1 MKLKPTLIA
10 LAVTSAI
17 SGSVLAQ
24 TSTSKTENQAFT
36 QFNRTGVVTAWGRGI
51 TGQGVRVAVIDSGF
65 DLTHTDLR
73 GQVAGAK
80 NFNPAS
86 LAMIAN
92 NTNNIRSQL
101 QGGYDIMWG
110 LHGTQMAS
118 IVAGRL
124 DNNAAVGVAHGSQL
138 LLAQIG
144 EGARYNTTT
153 KTWAFSDAGISITAA
168 NTALTWAEANGAT
181 AANMSFGSTFD
192 TNFRN
197 GVKLV
202 SPGVYQAPS
211 NYNRASATNPCFAA
225 MYGNCLSD
233 LNNFANASKNLV
245 LVAAAGN
252 QGLPYAQ
259 FPGAFATQVD
269 KNGNLVLGGRV
280 LIVGSVNANNVI
292 SSFSNRAG
300 SLCTNLVGTTCND
313 KYYVKDFFVV
323 APGEAIIA
331 SRANQTLTATQIQT
345 TGLNQVSP
353 ATGTS
358 PATAYVTG
366 GVALIKQAWPQLT
379 AAQIV
384 HLVKTTA
391 TDLTINPVTKKH
403 DDALRGVD
411 EIYGWGLVNFDRAT
425 APSGALTVSRLSA
438 SLRPGEI
445 TVNSTGVMTSGSIN
459 LTTSSVLKSVQ
470 TIDSIGRHY
479 TVDFTRATAANRIAT
494 YQYGSAWLALS
505 PVNYR
510 EHTVPVTMN
519 HAVKMMSSASGNA
532 MEVQKFD
539 NNIAYNLQ
547 IGSMTEQQGF
557 LGNYGSG
564 AMQFGNSKT
573 DFAQAG
579 INYRSGNVIA
589 LANYGLGVTRV
600 GSVQDSMIQ
609 LNRPVVSES
618 WRVGIGFADIF
629 KSNDQIT
636 VSALSPVA
644 VRRGSAQVT
653 AVTGY
658 EFTEQLDG
666 SVDSKSI
673 IGTETVN
680 LRGQVRPMDLVI
692 GYSFRQKDFSR
703 LTVNIARQYNV
714 GGQAG
719 NTAYG
724 VGVVGAYQF

>member
-1 MKLKPTLIA
+1 MKFKPTLIA
-10 LAVTSAI
+10 LTVVGAF
-17 SGSVLAQ
+17 SGSVQAQ
-24 TSTSKTENQAFT
+24 TSTSKTEQQAML
-36 QFNRTGVVTAWGRGI
+36 QFHRTGTLTAWGRGF
-51 TGQGVRVAVIDSGF
+51 TGQGVRIAVLDSGF

-73 GQVAGAK
+73 GQVANAK
-80 NFNPAS
+80 NFNAAS
-86 LAMIAN
+86 LLQISK

-101 QGGYDIMWG
+101 QGGYDITWG

-144 EGARYNTTT
+144 EGVRYNTTT
-153 KTWAFSDAGISITAA
+153 KSWAYSDSGISMTSVYS
-168 NTALTWAEANGAT
+168 ALTWAEANGAT

-192 TNFRN
+192 KTFRS

-202 SPGVYQAPS
+202 TPGVYQAPS
-211 NYNRASATNPCFAA
+211 TYNRASATNPCFAS

-233 LNNFANASKNLV
+233 LNSFANASKTMV

-269 KNGNLVLGGRV
+269 KNGNLVLGGRM
-280 LIVGSVNANNVI
+280 LIVGSVNSNNVI

-300 SLCTNLVGTTCND
+300 SLCTSLTGSTCND

-323 APGEAIIA
+323 APGETVTSSIP
-331 SRANQTLTATQIQT
+331 NQIKP
-345 TGLNQVSP
+345 GNQSNP
-353 ATGTS
+353 TTGTS
-358 PATAYVTG
+358 PATAYVSG
-366 GVALIKQAWPQLT
+366 GVAVIKQAWPQLT

-391 TDLTINPVTKKH
+391 TDLGAK
-403 DDALRGVD
+403 GVD
-411 EIYGWGLVNFDRAT
+411 EIYGWGLVNFDKAT
-425 APSGALTVSRLSA
+425 APTGTLTVSRLSA
-438 SLRPGEI
+438 TLRPGET

-470 TIDSIGRHY
+470 TIDGIGRHY

-519 HAVKMMSSASGNA
+519 HAVKMMSSASGTA
-532 MEVQKFD
+532 VELQKFD
-539 NNIAYNLQ
+539 NNVSYNFQ
-547 IGSMTEQQGF
+547 IGNMTEQQGF

-579 INYRSGNVIA
+579 INYRTNNIIA
-589 LANYGLGVTRV
+589 LANYGVGVTKV
-600 GSVQDSMIQ
+600 GSVQDSLIQ
-609 LNRPVVSES
+609 LNRPVVSEA
-618 WRVGIGFADIF
+618 WRVGVGFADVI
-629 KSNDQIT
+629 KPDDQIT
-636 VSALSPVA
+636 VSALSPVI

-658 EFTEQLDG
+658 EFTEQTDG

-680 LRGQVRPMDLVI
+680 LRGNVRPMDLVV
-692 GYSFRQKDFSR
+692 GYSFSQKDFGR
-703 LTVNIARQYNV
+703 LTVNVARQYNV

-719 NTAYG
+719 NTASGIGMSY
-724 VGVVGAYQF
+724 AKAF

>member
-1 MKLKPTLIA
+1 MKFKPTLIA
-10 LAVTSAI
+10 LTVVGAF
-17 SGSVLAQ
+17 SGSVQAQ
-24 TSTSKTENQAFT
+24 TSTSKTEQQAML
-36 QFNRTGVVTAWGRGI
+36 QFHRTGTLTAWGRGF
-51 TGQGVRVAVIDSGF
+51 TGQGVRIAVLDSGF

-73 GQVAGAK
+73 GQVANAK
-80 NFNPAS
+80 NFNAAS
-86 LAMIAN
+86 LLQISK

-101 QGGYDIMWG
+101 QGGYDITWG

-144 EGARYNTTT
+144 EGVRYNTTT
-153 KTWAFSDAGISITAA
+153 KSWAYSDSGISMTSVYS
-168 NTALTWAEANGAT
+168 ALTWAEANGAT

-192 TNFRN
+192 KTFQS

-202 SPGVYQAPS
+202 TPGVYQAPS
-211 NYNRASATNPCFAA
+211 TYNRASATNPCFAS

-233 LNNFANASKNLV
+233 LNSFANASKTMV

-269 KNGNLVLGGRV
+269 KSGNLVLGGRM
-280 LIVGSVNANNVI
+280 LIVGSVNSNNVI

-300 SLCTNLVGTTCND
+300 SLCTSLTGSTCND

-323 APGEAIIA
+323 APGETVTSSIP
-331 SRANQTLTATQIQT
+331 NQIKP
-345 TGLNQVSP
+345 GNQSNP
-353 ATGTS
+353 TTGTS

-384 HLVKTTA
+384 NLVKTTA
-391 TDLTINPVTKKH
+391 TDLGAK
-403 DDALRGVD
+403 GVD
-411 EIYGWGLVNFDRAT
+411 EVYGWGLVNFDKAT
-425 APSGALTVSRLSA
+425 APTGTLTVSRLSA
-438 SLRPGEI
+438 NLRAGTA
-445 TVNSTGVMTSGSIN
+445 TVNSTGVVTSGSATG

-479 TVDFTRATAANRIAT
+479 TVDFTQASAANRVAT
-494 YQYGSAWLALS
+494 YQFGSAWLALS
-505 PVNYR
+505 PVSYR
-510 EHTVPVTMN
+510 EYTVPV
-519 HAVKMMSSASGNA
+519 ARDYSVKMMSSSSGTSV
-532 MEVQKFD
+532 ELQKFD
-539 NNIAYNLQ
+539 EGIAYNFQ

-573 DFAQAG
+573 DFAQVG
-579 INYRSGNVIA
+579 FSYRTDNIIA
-589 LANYGLGVTRV
+589 SANYGLGATQV
-600 GSVQDSMIQ
+600 GSVQDSLIQ
-609 LNRPVVSES
+609 FNRPVVSES
-618 WRVGIGFADIF
+618 WRVGLGFADVI

-636 VSALSPVA
+636 VSAQSPVV

-658 EFTEQLDG
+658 EFTEQADG
-666 SVDSKSI
+666 SVSAKSI
-673 IGTETVN
+673 VGTESVN
-680 LRGQVRPMDLVI
+680 LRGAVRPMDLVL
-692 GYSFRQKDFSR
+692 GYSFNQRDFGR
-703 LTVNIARQYNV
+703 LTVNLARQYNV

-719 NTAYG
+719 NTASG
-724 VGVVGAYQF
+724 IGMSFQKLF